1 MSIKQVLCV
10 VCRDSFCM
18 HSVINGEIITVR
30 LEQTYKLFIY
40 ISIRDFIFLR
50 VHRISDEFFSL
61 VVIKNTRKYK
71 KENVFLDI
79 FKTDQIKYIYIYIFF
94 NTR

>member
-1 MSIKQVLCV
+1 
-10 VCRDSFCM
+10 M

-61 VVIKNTRKYK
+61 VIIKNTRKYK

-79 FKTDQIKYIYIYIFF
+79 FKTDQIKYIYIYFSILDEHQT
-94 NTR
+94 NEIIIDICIELQ